1 MKGGWRHG
9 VTGIDNAD
17 SNNTSV
23 FYQNTKKDKDHWQN
37 EKDIINGRRLEKIKT
52 CFGTSAQLSISSD
65 HFKRTTSLFG
75 SKPEPIVDIHEKWR
89 TKHIVHGSQSQLDTH
104 RRLYIPASNVE
115 T

>member
-9 VTGIDNAD
+9 VTGIDNAN

-23 FYQNTKKDKDHWQN
+23 FYADTKKEKDFWQN

-75 SKPEPIVDIHEKWR
+75 QKPEPVVDIHEKWK
-89 TKHIVHGSQSQLDTH
+89 TKHVVHGSQS
-104 RRLYIPASNVE
+104 
-115 T
+115 